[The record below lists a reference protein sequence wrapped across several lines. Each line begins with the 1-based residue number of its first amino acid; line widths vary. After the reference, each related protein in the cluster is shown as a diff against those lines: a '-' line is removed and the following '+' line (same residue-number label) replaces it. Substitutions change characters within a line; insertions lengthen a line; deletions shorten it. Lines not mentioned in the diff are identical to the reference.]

1 MNSNTF
7 QEILE
12 EAGYHTQSYSGR
24 GMYGKRCIAI
34 TTDNSIGTVMGN
46 IFQVA
51 YDELDEGDVEDFADT
66 LSGMQQDHMG
76 KSSMVY
82 YFPNIEYTQDEDSDQ
97 DYDF

>member
-12 EAGYHTQSYSGR
+12 EAGYHTRSYSGR
-24 GMYGKRCIAI
+24 SMYGKQCIAI
-34 TTDNSIGTVMGN
+34 TTDHSIGTVMGN

-51 YDELDEGDVEDFADT
+51 YDEIDENDVEDFVDI
-66 LSGMQQDHMG
+66 LSSMQQDHMG

-82 YFPNIEYTQDEDSDQ
+82 YFPNIEYTQDEDQ